1 MDLNSENPFAP
12 PKATFAEPKLEPFDD
27 RPVPFEDRT
36 AEPRFWARVWAMFH
50 RLFTD
55 PAALAARIPNTPGVS
70 APLRFALLLS
80 TPLMGLYLTIGG
92 AVGLIVGLAAPASS
106 AEPFPSWLAAFIGP
120 FYAVMVALMVVL
132 GLFLGAPILH
142 GLLWMWGGLRA
153 TRGLEQTLRAV
164 GYYLAFHML
173 GSCIPLLNL
182 AVALAGPTFLG
193 MALAR
198 IHRTDTW
205 RGIGAAYSPL
215 LLCCCLYGGIF
226 LAAIALK

>member
-1 MDLNSENPFAP
+1 MDLDPGNPFAP
-12 PKATFAEPKLEPFDD
+12 PRATFTELRLEPFDGH
-27 RPVPFEDRT
+27 PVPFEDRA
-36 AEPRFWARVWAMFH
+36 AEPRFWARVWAMFQL
-50 RLFTD
+50 LFTD
-55 PAALAARIPNTPGVS
+55 PAALTDRIPNTRGVS

-80 TPLMGLYLTIGG
+80 TPLMGLYLSIGG
-92 AVGLIVGLAAPASS
+92 AVGLIAGLAAPASS
-106 AEPFPSWLAAFIGP
+106 GNPFPSWLAAFIGP
-120 FYAVMVALMVVL
+120 FYAVMLAVVVVL
-132 GLFLGAPILH
+132 GLFLGGPILH

-182 AVALAGPTFLG
+182 AVALAGPAFLG

-198 IHRTDTW
+198 IHRTDLW

-226 LAAIALK
+226 LAAFALK